1 MSLFDRFRSGAP
13 ANGSATARSEQD
25 ATRLIEQGQALEAQ
39 GKLDEAMQCY
49 LEAIRLAP
57 DPARAH
63 LNHGNV
69 LLLKGD
75 LQGALA
81 AFRAAIEHK
90 PDYAGAY
97 YNIGNALLNDG
108 RLDEAVASYRRA
120 LQIQPDY
127 AEVHCVL
134 GVALKELGNIDD
146 AIACF
151 RTALKFNPDLV
162 EANINLG
169 NILEYRYNL
178 GNVLLK
184 NNGKLDNAVASFRL
198 ALEIDPTLAE
208 AHNNLG
214 AALQELGQFEG
225 AVASCRRALEI
236 KPHYAEAYFNL
247 SNTMK
252 DLGQLDNAVAGYRR
266 ALEIKPELV
275 EAHNNLGLAL
285 QDLGQLEDAMASYH
299 QALEIKP
306 GFIAALNNLLL
317 ALNYTGHAPS
327 YCFEQARRFGH
338 IVADKAARFS
348 EWQCTAGPERL
359 RVGLVS
365 GDLYGHPV
373 GFFLENLL
381 AHLDPSR
388 IELIAYPTHH
398 KQDELTARIRRY
410 FSAWQPLLG
419 LNDEAA
425 AHLIH
430 ADGVHVLIDLSG
442 HTAHNRLPVFA
453 WKPAP
458 VQVSWLGYFATTGM
472 AEMDYLLADA
482 VGVPEARQAQFTE
495 SVWYLPDTRLCF
507 TAPAADLA
515 VAPLP
520 AIKNGHITFGCFQN
534 LTKVNDGVLELWG
547 KILAALPDAT
557 LRLQCKQFSEP
568 SLAAQLLQRLQRHG
582 IDPARVAIHGSA
594 RREDYLAA
602 HAEVDMILDTFPYP
616 GGTTTCEALWMGV
629 PTLTLAGDSLL
640 ARQGASLLGAAG
652 LSDWVANSREAYVAK
667 AIALA
672 SDLPGL
678 ARLRAGLR
686 AQVLTSPLFDAPRFA
701 RHFEQALWGMWQRH
715 HEQQGKPA

>member
-1 MSLFDRFRSGAP
+1 MGLFDRFRSGAP

-151 RTALKFNPDLV
+151 QAALKIDPRLV
-162 EANINLG
+162 EARTNLG
-169 NILEYRYNL
+169 AAIHDIFNNCD
-178 GNVLLK
+178 VLMDSGQF
-184 NNGKLDNAVASFRL
+184 NEAL
-198 ALEIDPTLAE
+198 ANYQRVLEIDPDFSE
-208 AHNNLG
+208 AHCNLG
-214 AALQELGQFEG
+214 L
-225 AVASCRRALEI
+225 ALE
-236 KPHYAEAYFNL
+236 A
-247 SNTMK
+247 
-252 DLGQLDNAVAGYRR
+252 LGKFEDAVTSYRR
-266 ALEIKPELV
+266 ALAIKPDFAA
-275 EAHNNLGLAL
+275 AHNNLGLAL
-285 QDLGQLEDAMASYH
+285 QSLGKLHDAVASYRR
-299 QALEIKP
+299 ALEIKP
-306 GFIAALNNLLL
+306 DFAAANLNLGNALKDLGQLDAAVEYYRRALEINPGYSDAHSNLLF

>member
-1 MSLFDRFRSGAP
+1 
-13 ANGSATARSEQD
+13 
-25 ATRLIEQGQALEAQ
+25 
-39 GKLDEAMQCY
+39 
-49 LEAIRLAP
+49 
-57 DPARAH
+57 
-63 LNHGNV
+63 
-69 LLLKGD
+69 
-75 LQGALA
+75 
-81 AFRAAIEHK
+81 
-90 PDYAGAY
+90 
-97 YNIGNALLNDG
+97 
-108 RLDEAVASYRRA
+108 
-120 LQIQPDY
+120 DY

-151 RTALKFNPDLV
+151 QAALKIDPRLV
-162 EANINLG
+162 EARTNLG
-169 NILEYRYNL
+169 AAIHDIFNNCD
-178 GNVLLK
+178 VLMDSGQF
-184 NNGKLDNAVASFRL
+184 NEAL
-198 ALEIDPTLAE
+198 ANYQRVLEIDPDFSE
-208 AHNNLG
+208 AHCNLG
-214 AALQELGQFEG
+214 L
-225 AVASCRRALEI
+225 ALE
-236 KPHYAEAYFNL
+236 A
-247 SNTMK
+247 
-252 DLGQLDNAVAGYRR
+252 LGKFEDAVTSYRR
-266 ALEIKPELV
+266 ALAIKPDFAA
-275 EAHNNLGLAL
+275 AHNNLGLAL
-285 QDLGQLEDAMASYH
+285 QSLGKLHDAVASYRR
-299 QALEIKP
+299 ALEIKP
-306 GFIAALNNLLL
+306 DFAAANLNLGNALKDLGQLDAAVEYYRRALEINPGYSDAHSNLLF

>member
-1 MSLFDRFRSGAP
+1 
-13 ANGSATARSEQD
+13 
-25 ATRLIEQGQALEAQ
+25 
-39 GKLDEAMQCY
+39 MQ
-49 LEAIRLAP
+49 E
-57 DPARAH
+57 
-63 LNHGNV
+63 
-69 LLLKGD
+69 
-75 LQGALA
+75 
-81 AFRAAIEHK
+81 
-90 PDYAGAY
+90 
-97 YNIGNALLNDG
+97 
-108 RLDEAVASYRRA
+108 
-120 LQIQPDY
+120 
-127 AEVHCVL
+127 
-134 GVALKELGNIDD
+134 
-146 AIACF
+146 
-151 RTALKFNPDLV
+151 
-162 EANINLG
+162 
-169 NILEYRYNL
+169 
-178 GNVLLK
+178 
-184 NNGKLDNAVASFRL
+184 
-198 ALEIDPTLAE
+198 
-208 AHNNLG
+208 
-214 AALQELGQFEG
+214 
-225 AVASCRRALEI
+225 
-236 KPHYAEAYFNL
+236 
-247 SNTMK
+247 
-252 DLGQLDNAVAGYRR
+252 
-266 ALEIKPELV
+266 
-275 EAHNNLGLAL
+275 
-285 QDLGQLEDAMASYH
+285 LGQLEDAVASYH
-299 QALEIKP
+299 RALEIKP
-306 GFIAALNNLLL
+306 GFIDALDNLLL

-327 YCFEQARRFGH
+327 YYLEQARRFGH

-348 EWQCTAGPERL
+348 AWQCTAGPERL

-365 GDLYGHPV
+365 GDLHKHSV
-373 GFFLENLL
+373 GYFLENLL

-410 FSAWQPLLG
+410 FSAWKPLFG

-425 AHLIH
+425 ARLDPCRRRAC
-430 ADGVHVLIDLSG
+430 ADRPVRPYRPQPPAGVRV
-442 HTAHNRLPVFA
+442 
-453 WKPAP
+453 
-458 VQVSWLGYFATTGM
+458 
-472 AEMDYLLADA
+472 
-482 VGVPEARQAQFTE
+482 EARPGAGKLAGLFRHDRRGGNG
-495 SVWYLPDTRLCF
+495 LPAGRCRRRARGPAGAIHRIRLV
-507 TAPAADLA
+507 PARHPA
-515 VAPLP
+515 VFHRPRGRPCRRTLP

-715 HEQQGKPA
+715 QEQQGKPA